1 MKTTYALY
9 SHTQDDASV
18 LFVSEDKERLA
29 EKLREMA
36 KEHATMIS
44 GYDDDTYDQ
53 FWKESV
59 ETATDFWSDE
69 DDEYPLWYEI
79 SLVPVI

>member
-1 MKTTYALY
+1 MYALY
-9 SHTQDDASV
+9 SHTPDDASV
-18 LFVSEDKERLA
+18 LFVSEDREKLV
-29 EKLREMA
+29 EKLRERA
-36 KEHATMIS
+36 RDHAEMIS
-44 GYDDDTYDQ
+44 GYDDDTYNQ

-59 ETATDFWSDE
+59 ETAEYFWSDE